1 MYFVTGTGQQHRVIN
16 LKSIVQ
22 ALGSTKVAALPA
34 LHALSGADIT
44 GSFAGKGKVTWWKIF
59 KEADE
64 ETITALS
71 NLGKGAHPTADILTG
86 IEKLVCQVYVPN
98 TSINSVKELRWW
110 LFRKKKAQSENLPP
124 TRSTSAGYQE
134 SQLSSICV
142 ELGHCTRTTA
152 SLTRN
157 LRLEVGRQQMGTRYD
172 ISASCTRSYHPA
184 GKVWLCEEQVFVK

>member
-1 MYFVTGTGQQHRVIN
+1 M
-16 LKSIVQ
+16 Q

-44 GSFAGKGKVTWWKIF
+44 ESFAGKGKVTWWKIF
-59 KEADE
+59 QEADE

-110 LFRKKKAQSENLPP
+110 LFWKKQAQSESLPP
-124 TRSTSAGYQE
+124 TQEALWQAIKRANYQAIVWNLDNVPEPQHPPPETSGWKLEDNRWVPVMTSLPPAPE
-134 SQLSSICV
+134 AIIQLVKCGCVKSKCSSNRC
-142 ELGHCTRTTA
+142 
-152 SLTRN
+152 N
-157 LRLEVGRQQMGTRYD
+157 
-172 ISASCTRSYHPA
+172 
-184 GKVWLCEEQVFVK
+184 